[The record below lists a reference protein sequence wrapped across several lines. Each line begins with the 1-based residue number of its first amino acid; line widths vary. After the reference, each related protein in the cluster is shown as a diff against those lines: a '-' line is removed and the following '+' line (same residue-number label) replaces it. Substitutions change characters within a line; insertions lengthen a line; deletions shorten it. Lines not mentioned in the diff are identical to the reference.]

1 MNCNTCSFLFILAII
16 HTVTGDIACVRK
28 GGTCQHIL
36 NRCNKYQRGLCNGGW
51 TRQCCINNNPGDT
64 ACIEKGLKCQQISNG
79 CNQYQSGL
87 CSGGWTRRCCF
98 NTASTSCSAAVK
110 SVACRIK
117 YLSKISLL
125 KRNPSG
131 VIDGADPYSNIRDA
145 CAGRKVKRSSYTCSQ
160 GKAPGGTTCLD
171 LKVLQYIYYLGT
183 TSRYRVQVNAIAGA
197 CHSRRSKHYAGKA
210 VDLQLFGSKA
220 TRRAQEKAFRAA
232 CSKRGGWSHG
242 GTHVHCQIV

>member
-1 MNCNTCSFLFILAII
+1 MDAINTRADCA
-16 HTVTGDIACVRK
+16 VADG
-28 GGTCQHIL
+28 
-36 NRCNKYQRGLCNGGW
+36 
-51 TRQCCINNNPGDT
+51 PGDVVSIQEIVLRNRHSLESIEETRGNT
-64 ACIEKGLKCQQISNG
+64 ATHPPNYFINGQQRQSTANSANLNYPPTLRLRSLQPDQPRTLPNG
-79 CNQYQSGL
+79 
-87 CSGGWTRRCCF
+87 
-98 NTASTSCSAAVK
+98 ASTSCSAAVK

>member
-1 MNCNTCSFLFILAII
+1 MICN
-16 HTVTGDIACVRK
+16 TGDIACVRK

-51 TRQCCINNNPGDT
+51 TRQCCINNNP
-64 ACIEKGLKCQQISNG
+64 
-79 CNQYQSGL
+79 
-87 CSGGWTRRCCF
+87 
-98 NTASTSCSAAVK
+98 ASTSCSAAVK

-210 VDLQLFGSKA
+210 VHLQLFGSKA